1 MTPQNK
7 KGLGKGLEALLS
19 DNLVEGA
26 GVLEIDLSLISSNP
40 YQPRV
45 DFDEGKLAE
54 LSASIKEHGLIQ
66 PIIVRR
72 APKGYHI
79 IAGERRLRACRMA
92 GLEKAP
98 AIVKDATDAEMM
110 QLAIVENVQ
119 RQDLNPVEESGAY
132 QRLIDDFG
140 MNQEEVAE
148 LVGKSRPAV
157 ANKLRLAKLPSDVLE
172 LVSRETLSEGHARAL
187 LGTRS
192 PEAQSK
198 LAKEAVRRKLSVR
211 QLEEAVSRLGS
222 INRRK
227 SQRRNRDADIVALE
241 DRLRQEL
248 GTKVRIVGGAA
259 AGKIEL
265 YYFSPD
271 ELEALV
277 ERALNTES

>member
-26 GVLEIDLSLISSNP
+26 GVSEIDLSLISSNP

-45 DFDEGKLAE
+45 DFDEEKLAE
-54 LSASIKEHGLIQ
+54 LAASIKEHGLIQ
-66 PIIVRR
+66 PMIVRR
-72 APKGYHI
+72 APLGYHI

-92 GLEKAP
+92 GLTHAP
-98 AIVKDATDAEMM
+98 AIVKDATDSEMM
-110 QLAIVENVQ
+110 QIAIVENVQ
-119 RQDLNPVEESGAY
+119 RQDLNPIEESKAY

-140 MNQEEVAE
+140 MSQEEVAV

-157 ANKLRLAKLPSDVLE
+157 ANKLRLAKLPADVLD

-211 QLEEAVSRLGS
+211 QLEEAVARLGS
-222 INRRK
+222 IRRRK
-227 SQRRNRDADIVALE
+227 PQRRNRDADLVALE
-241 DRLRQEL
+241 DRMRQEL
-248 GTKVRIVGGAA
+248 GTKVRIVGNAA
-259 AGKIEL
+259 SGKIEL
-265 YYFSPD
+265 YYFSPE

-277 ERALNTES
+277 ERAVGIES